1 MTPIVI
7 YDSIMLIIKEQ
18 TKPGCFVFF
27 NGEICNESGRIPRDC
42 QKPIDVVEHILNRQA
57 YELERRSRNEVV
69 VEIKGRWNEMLLVF
83 SWEESM
89 HCLHVSCLINIE
101 DQQKDHNKIF
111 ELLALIN
118 DDLWVGHFSYWTE
131 QKMPVFRYSLFYNP
145 DNKDFS
151 IQLTHVMDIAV
162 KECERMYPVF
172 NVVLTKGMEPR
183 QALYPM
189 LLETLGQA

>member
-1 MTPIVI
+1 
-7 YDSIMLIIKEQ
+7 
-18 TKPGCFVFF
+18 
-27 NGEICNESGRIPRDC
+27 
-42 QKPIDVVEHILNRQA
+42 
-57 YELERRSRNEVV
+57 
-69 VEIKGRWNEMLLVF
+69 
-83 SWEESM
+83 
-89 HCLHVSCLINIE
+89 
-101 DQQKDHNKIF
+101 
-111 ELLALIN
+111 
-118 DDLWVGHFSYWTE
+118 
-131 QKMPVFRYSLFYNP
+131 MPVFRYSLFYNP

>member
-1 MTPIVI
+1 MNPA
-7 YDSIMLIIKEQ
+7 
-18 TKPGCFVFF
+18 
-27 NGEICNESGRIPRDC
+27 ES
-42 QKPIDVVEHILNRQA
+42 QETASNPIDVVEHILNLRA
-57 YELERRSRNEVV
+57 YELERRGQNEVV
-69 VEIKGRWNEMLLVF
+69 VEVKGRWNEMLLFF

-101 DQQKDHNKIF
+101 DRQKDRNKIF

-145 DNKDFS
+145 ANKDFS
-151 IQLTHVMDIAV
+151 IQLTNVMDIAV

>member
-18 TKPGCFVFF
+18 TKPGCFVFLMEKSVM
-27 NGEICNESGRIPRDC
+27 NPAES
-42 QKPIDVVEHILNRQA
+42 QETASNPIDVVEHILNRQA

-69 VEIKGRWNEMLLVF
+69 VEIKAAGTRCCCFLMGR
-83 SWEESM
+83 
-89 HCLHVSCLINIE
+89 INALSACFLP
-101 DQQKDHNKIF
+101 DQYRGPAKDHNKIF

>member
-1 MTPIVI
+1 MNPA
-7 YDSIMLIIKEQ
+7 
-18 TKPGCFVFF
+18 
-27 NGEICNESGRIPRDC
+27 ES
-42 QKPIDVVEHILNRQA
+42 QETASNPIDVVEHILNRQA

-69 VEIKGRWNEMLLVF
+69 VEIKGRWNEMLLFF

-89 HCLHVSCLINIE
+89 HCLHVSCLFNIE

>member
-1 MTPIVI
+1 MNPA
-7 YDSIMLIIKEQ
+7 
-18 TKPGCFVFF
+18 
-27 NGEICNESGRIPRDC
+27 ESQETARN
-42 QKPIDVVEHILNRQA
+42 PIDVVEHILNRQA

-69 VEIKGRWNEMLLVF
+69 VEIKGRWNEMLLFF

-89 HCLHVSCLINIE
+89 HCLHVSC
-101 DQQKDHNKIF
+101 
-111 ELLALIN
+111 LLALIN

>member
-1 MTPIVI
+1 MNPA
-7 YDSIMLIIKEQ
+7 
-18 TKPGCFVFF
+18 
-27 NGEICNESGRIPRDC
+27 ES
-42 QKPIDVVEHILNRQA
+42 QETASNPIDVVEHILNRQA

-69 VEIKGRWNEMLLVF
+69 VEIKGRWNEMLLFF

-131 QKMPVFRYSLFYNP
+131 QKMPVFRYPLFYNP

-189 LLETLGQA
+189 LLETLGQARTAEPGIL

>member
-1 MTPIVI
+1 M
-7 YDSIMLIIKEQ
+7 
-18 TKPGCFVFF
+18 KPVEAKTAA
-27 NGEICNESGRIPRDC
+27 NNN
-42 QKPIDVVEHILNRQA
+42 PIDVVEALLNRQA
-57 YELERRSRNEVV
+57 YELERRSQNEVV
-69 VEIKGRWNEMLLVF
+69 VEVQGRWNDMLLFF

-89 HCLHVSCLINIE
+89 HCLHISCLLNIE
-101 DQQKDHNKIF
+101 DRQKDHNKIF

-131 QKMPVFRYSLFYNP
+131 QKMPVFRHAIFYNP
-145 DNKDFS
+145 ENKDFS
-151 IQLTHVMDIAV
+151 AQIANVMEIAV

-172 NVVLTKGMEPR
+172 NVVMTKGMDPK